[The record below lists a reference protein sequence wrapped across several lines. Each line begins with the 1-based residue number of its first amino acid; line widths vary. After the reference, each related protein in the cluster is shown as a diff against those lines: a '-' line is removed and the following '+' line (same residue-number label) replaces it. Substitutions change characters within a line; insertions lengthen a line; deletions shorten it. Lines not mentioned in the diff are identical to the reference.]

1 MITGFLMTDF
11 RPIRLSDR
19 DWIERCRDVKLHP
32 FSALSFQSL
41 FTWQKDYGLT
51 IAGDED
57 FFVVKS
63 VSDGGYYV
71 PCGDEKK
78 CTAFLREAFRQEG
91 SQRVLYLTEEQAV
104 KAETEGYKRRAA
116 PNLSEYICSTR
127 ALALREGHVSATY
140 RKKYRRFAEEF
151 SYTVK
156 KIEREDIDELLAVI
170 DSWEKNLD
178 GSEPLDLGPTR
189 LSLEN
194 FEALHLTGIRIRTE
208 EGLTAFSFGFRSAP
222 DIYTMSSVKY
232 DKRLSP
238 AVTVV
243 CTREEAER
251 IAQPCSFC
259 NLEED
264 LGLPGL
270 RDAKRQCSPVRL
282 QEVFII
288 EK

>member
-1 MITGFLMTDF
+1 MIDF
-11 RPIRLSDR
+11 RPVRLSDR
-19 DWIERCRDVKLHP
+19 EWIERCRDINLHP

-63 VSDGGYYV
+63 ISDGGYYA
-71 PCGDEKK
+71 PCGNEEKGA
-78 CTAFLREAFRQEG
+78 AFLREAFRREG

-104 KAETEGYKRRAA
+104 RAEAEGYSRRAA

-127 ALALREGHVSATY
+127 ALALQEGHISATY
-140 RKKYRRFAEEF
+140 RQKCRRFAEEF

-156 KIEREDIDELLAVI
+156 KIEPEDIRDLLDVI
-170 DSWEKNLD
+170 DAWERDLD
-178 GSEPLDLGPTR
+178 GSEPLDLGPAR

-194 FEALHLTGIRIRTE
+194 YEALGLTGIRIRTE

-222 DIYTMSSVKY
+222 DIYTMSTVKY
-232 DKRLSP
+232 DRRLSP

-251 IAQPCSFC
+251 IALPCSFC

-270 RDAKRQCSPVRL
+270 RDAKLQCSPVRL